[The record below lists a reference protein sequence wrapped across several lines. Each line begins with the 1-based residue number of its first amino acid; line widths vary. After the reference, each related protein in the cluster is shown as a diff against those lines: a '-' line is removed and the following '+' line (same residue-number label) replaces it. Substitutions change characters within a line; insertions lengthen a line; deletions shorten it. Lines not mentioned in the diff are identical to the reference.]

1 MILSPDLQD
10 IERTAQSDAERKLA
24 RLLHTVPSAE
34 AVAFYSVKLRTAP
47 GKQMAEADFVI
58 LWKGVAII
66 AEVKGGG
73 VKKFEGAWYTIDRNG
88 DNHKLKSSPI
98 DQARDA
104 MFALPNILKE
114 GGLGWFPA
122 EAIAV
127 MPDIDHPPVDVAW
140 KATHWLAKESM
151 TVDALSS
158 ALDAVARSAPDAPRG
173 APTARVDE
181 LREDL
186 FGEFSRLP
194 VIDAQRGAVI
204 DEQNIATAEQA
215 RVLAGL
221 ARNQRILV
229 LGGAGTGKSVVLA
242 EAAKQ
247 EAAAGRSVLV
257 TFRSPGLRTFFEPRL
272 AGRAIEV
279 REFDS
284 IDPASRFDVL
294 LVDEAQDLMYAD
306 AMDVFDRVLAGRR
319 ERGRWRMFL
328 DQNNQAH
335 VDGRFDDDVFE
346 IVRTEGIEYDLSKN
360 VRNTRAIVHMVQEY
374 LGADVGDPGIVNG
387 ERIQW
392 ETVPEGESRVQAI
405 RIAKSFKKDGVK
417 AADIWVIP
425 ASGAESLDEVVD
437 GIRVLSPRVA
447 KGLEA
452 EHVIVCELPTEYS
465 DSALAA
471 LYVAVSRARVT
482 LHVVYTDADRRRLQT
497 LVRRSKV
504 KA

>member
-1 MILSPDLQD
+1 MILSPDLRD
-10 IERTAQSDAERKLA
+10 IERAAQSDAERKLA
-24 RLLHTVPSAE
+24 RLLQAVKSAE

-104 MFALPNILKE
+104 MFALRNILKE
-114 GGLGWFPA
+114 DGLGWFPS

-127 MPDIDHPPVDVAW
+127 TPDIDHPPTDVAW

-158 ALDAVARSAPDAPRG
+158 ALDAVARSAPAAPRG
-173 APTARVDE
+173 APKARVEE

-204 DEQNIATAEQA
+204 DEQNLATADQA

-221 ARNQRILV
+221 AKNQRILV

-257 TFRSPGLRTFFEPRL
+257 TFRSPQLRTFFEPRL

-279 REFDS
+279 REFDA
-284 IDPASRFDVL
+284 IDLNSRFDVL
-294 LVDEAQDLMYAD
+294 MVDEAQDLMYVD
-306 AMDVFDRVLAGRR
+306 AMDVLDRVVAGGRD
-319 ERGRWRMFL
+319 RGRWRMFL

-335 VDGRFDDDVFE
+335 VDGRFDEDVFE

-392 ETVPEGESRVQAI
+392 ETVPEGGSRAQAV
-405 RIAKSFKKDGVK
+405 RIAKSFKRDGVK
-417 AADIWVIP
+417 AADIWVLP
-425 ASGAESLDEVVD
+425 ASAAESLDEVVD

-465 DSALAA
+465 DAALAA
-471 LYVAVSRARVT
+471 LYVAVTRARVT
-482 LHVVYTDADRRRLQT
+482 LRVVCTEADRRRLQT
-497 LVRRSKV
+497 VLHEAEVR
-504 KA
+504 A

>member
-10 IERTAQSDAERKLA
+10 IERTAQSDAERKFA
-24 RLLHTVPSAE
+24 RLLHVVPSAE
-34 AVAFYSVKLRTAP
+34 AVAFHSVKLRTAP

-104 MFALPNILKE
+104 MFALRDILKE
-114 GGLGWFPA
+114 DGLGWFPS

-127 MPDIDHPPVDVAW
+127 TPDIDHPPTDVAW

-151 TVDALSS
+151 TANALSS
-158 ALDAVARSAPDAPRG
+158 ALDVVARSAPDAPRG
-173 APTARVDE
+173 APAARIDE
-181 LREDL
+181 LREHL
-186 FGEFSRLP
+186 FGEFSRLA

-204 DEQNIATAEQA
+204 DEQNTATAEQT

-221 ARNQRILV
+221 AKNQRILV

-284 IDPASRFDVL
+284 IDPTSRFDVL
-294 LVDEAQDLMYAD
+294 LVDEAQDLMCAD
-306 AMDVFDRVLAGRR
+306 AMDVFDGVLAGGR

-335 VDGRFDDDVFE
+335 IDGCFDVDVFE

-392 ETVPEGESRVQAI
+392 ETVPEGESRAQAI

-417 AADIWVIP
+417 AADVWVIP
-425 ASGAESLDEVVD
+425 AFGAESLDEVVG
-437 GIRVLSPRVA
+437 GIRILGPRVA

-452 EHVIVCELPTEYS
+452 EHVVVCELPMEYS
-465 DSALAA
+465 ASALAA
-471 LYVAVSRARVT
+471 LYVAVTRARVT
-482 LHVVYTDADRRRLQT
+482 LHVVYSDADRRRLQT
-497 LVRRSKV
+497 LVNRAEM

>member
-1 MILSPDLQD
+1 MILSPDLRD

-24 RLLHTVPSAE
+24 RLLQAVESAE

-73 VKKFEGAWYTIDRNG
+73 VKKFGGAWYTIDRNG
-88 DNHKLKSSPI
+88 DNHKLKLSPI

-104 MFALPNILKE
+104 MFALRNILKE
-114 GGLGWFPA
+114 DGLGWFPS

-127 MPDIDHPPVDVAW
+127 TPDIDHPPTDVAW

-158 ALDAVARSAPDAPRG
+158 ALDAVARSAPAAPRG

-186 FGEFSRLP
+186 FGEFSRVP

-204 DEQNIATAEQA
+204 DEQNIATADQA

-221 ARNQRILV
+221 AKNQRILV

-279 REFDS
+279 CEFDA
-284 IDPASRFDVL
+284 IDLNSRFDVL
-294 LVDEAQDLMYAD
+294 LVDEAQDLMYVD
-306 AMDVFDRVLAGRR
+306 AMDVLDGVLAGGR

-335 VDGRFDDDVFE
+335 VDGRFDEDVFE
-346 IVRTEGIEYDLSKN
+346 IVRTEGIEYELSKN

-392 ETVPEGESRVQAI
+392 ETVPEGESRAQAV
-405 RIAKSFKKDGVK
+405 RIAKSFKRDGVK
-417 AADIWVIP
+417 AADIWLLP
-425 ASGAESLDEVVD
+425 ASAAESLDEVVD

-465 DSALAA
+465 DAALAA
-471 LYVAVSRARVT
+471 LYVAVTRARVT
-482 LHVVYTDADRRRLQT
+482 LRVVCTDADRRRLQMV
-497 LVRRSKV
+497 LHRAGA